1 MEQPISQA
9 LGDHLP
15 WLIRISQRV
24 CGWINEPELCG
35 LTLLLALVN
44 FRGRRLKTGLRVYE
58 KMRSPA

>member
-24 CGWINEPELCG
+24 CGWINEPELMRVNLVISLGQFPRAPAQDG
-35 LTLLLALVN
+35 LA
-44 FRGRRLKTGLRVYE
+44 GI
-58 KMRSPA
+58 